1 MGASKDNEVMLAIPS
16 RSALGKQ
23 RVAGHDK
30 RCQVGGASSLASDA
44 AGARSRETK
53 EVRQSLCSRL
63 LNHRQGG
70 GHLEYVQLGLN

>member
-1 MGASKDNEVMLAIPS
+1 MSASEDNEVMLAIPS

-23 RVAGHDK
+23 GIAGHYK
-30 RCQVGGASSLASDA
+30 RCQVGGAPSLASDT

-53 EVRQSLCSRL
+53 KVSQSLCSRL
-63 LNHRQGG
+63 LDHRQSG